1 MSAKSR
7 EPGPFHPQ
15 LRLVLRTLRK
25 RLRLAQY
32 DVARQIRDEEGKPRS
47 GEWLN
52 QIESGHRRLDPDL
65 AVQVAD
71 ILKVNRSLMLRL
83 VMLETWPAAAVVMW
97 NDLQVLKADDLAS
110 QLVGSQSVPSEG
122 YPSP

>member
-1 MSAKSR
+1 MPVKSR

-15 LRLVLRTLRK
+15 LRRVLRLLRN
-25 RLRLAQY
+25 RLGLSQY

-52 QIESGHRRLDPDL
+52 QIEAGRRRLDPDL

-83 VMLETWPAAAVVMW
+83 VMLETWPAAAVVVW
-97 NDLQVLKADDLAS
+97 NDLQVLKADSLSS
-110 QLVGSQSVPSEG
+110 QLVGSQSLPSE
-122 YPSP
+122 SS

>member
-1 MSAKSR
+1 MPAKSR

-15 LRLVLRTLRK
+15 LRLALRTLRK
-25 RLRLAQY
+25 RLQLAQY
-32 DVARQIRDEEGKPRS
+32 DVARLIRDQEGKCRS

-71 ILKVNRSLMLRL
+71 ILKVNRSMMLRL
-83 VMLETWPAAAVVMW
+83 VMLETWPAAAVVVW
-97 NDLQVLKADDLAS
+97 NDLQVVKAEDLAS
-110 QLVGSQSVPSEG
+110 QLEGS
-122 YPSP
+122 PSPRGGASPLS

>member
-1 MSAKSR
+1 MSISSR

-15 LRLVLRTLRK
+15 LRLALRTLRK
-25 RLRLAQY
+25 HRGLAQH
-32 DVARQIRDEEGKPRS
+32 DVASQIRDAEGKARS

-71 ILKVNRSLMLRL
+71 ILNVNRSLILRL
-83 VMLETWPAAAVVMW
+83 VMLETWPAAALVVW
-97 NDLQVLKADDLAS
+97 NDLQVLKTEDLSS
-110 QLVGSQSVPSEG
+110 QLVA
-122 YPSP
+122 